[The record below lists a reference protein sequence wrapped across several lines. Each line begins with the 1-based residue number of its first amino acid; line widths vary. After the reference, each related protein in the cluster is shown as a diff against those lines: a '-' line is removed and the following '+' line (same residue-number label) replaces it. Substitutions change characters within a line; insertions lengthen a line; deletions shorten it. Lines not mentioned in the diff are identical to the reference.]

1 MQRDN
6 SFTFF
11 ALENEKSAVISL
23 VVITGDALFV
33 NRENVKYQ
41 CQIFFLFYLELV
53 RVFMFFKL

>member
-6 SFTFF
+6 SLTFF

-33 NRENVKYQ
+33 KRENVKYQ
-41 CQIFFLFYLELV
+41 CQIFYGMSYCNAYYDDL
-53 RVFMFFKL
+53 KD